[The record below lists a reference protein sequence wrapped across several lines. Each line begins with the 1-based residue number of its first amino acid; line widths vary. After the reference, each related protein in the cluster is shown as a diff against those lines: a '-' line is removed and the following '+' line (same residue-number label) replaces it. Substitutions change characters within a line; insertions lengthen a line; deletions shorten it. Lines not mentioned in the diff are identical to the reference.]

1 MATATARFDLKL
13 QEDEKELFSEAA
25 ALMGTTTAG
34 FVRAAAKEKARALLE
49 QETRVTM
56 STRDFA
62 KFSAALNKPFAPN
75 KALEKALDTARTSVR
90 RA

>member
-1 MATATARFDLKL
+1 METPARFDLKL
-13 QEDEKELFSEAA
+13 EKDEKKLFSEAA
-25 ALMGTTTAG
+25 ALMSTTMAG

-49 QETRVTM
+49 QERRVTL

-62 KFSAALNKPFAPN
+62 VAAAALDHAFTPN
-75 KALEKALDTARTSVR
+75 KALRAAMKIARTTVK